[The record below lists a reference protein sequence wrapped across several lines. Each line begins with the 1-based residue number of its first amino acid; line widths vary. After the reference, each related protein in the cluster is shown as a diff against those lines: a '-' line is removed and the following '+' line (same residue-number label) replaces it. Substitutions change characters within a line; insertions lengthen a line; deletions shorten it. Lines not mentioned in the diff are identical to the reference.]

1 MFILFSLLFVLLVP
15 NVVNA
20 VVVSSPITTDTTW
33 SPSGNPYII
42 NNTFS
47 VSENTT
53 LTIEAGTIIKASAE
67 MVGVPSIFGRMVVN
81 GTLESP
87 VYFTSIQDD
96 SVGGDSG
103 LDGETTGAPG
113 QWRGLFFK
121 PGSVGEL
128 NNVVIHN
135 AGAGLFLAENVGI
148 NNDRGFLN
156 IRNSK
161 IYDNFATLFDISR
174 GFYKS
179 GAGIYN
185 KGELTI
191 DNSIVDNHTYGIFGE
206 IGTTTIT
213 NTEIKNSTS
222 QGIVAYG
229 FDPITLLNNNFINN
243 KKLGE
248 IEISRP
254 FIHENNTSL
263 DQTERGFEIGGYV
276 SKDTTLH
283 SRDLPIIATRILV
296 EPNATL
302 TIQEGSVIKM
312 RTAPGYGNIE
322 VQGRIEALGTK
333 DKRITITSLRDDS
346 LMGDTNGDGAS
357 SPSPRDWD
365 TIYLYNGSEA
375 VFDFTDIKYGGSD
388 LSSSRARGVISSM
401 YDRGAN
407 LQISNSS
414 FTHAYGSSLFK
425 DAGIAN
431 ITKSEI
437 YNNLNYGIQFRGGSM
452 VIASSSIFANGTAVY
467 NEGTTTI
474 DARHNWWGD
483 ASGPHDNS
491 TSTPSGV
498 GDEIE
503 GLILYQP
510 FLTSSPTTTPTINP
524 VIIIPGIMGSA
535 YKNNELVI
543 DPILHTYDD
552 LIATLD
558 QNGYTL
564 DVDLFTFP
572 YEWRDS
578 NVFSANLL
586 DEKISEVRN
595 TCLSQNPQDIDC
607 SKVDLVAH
615 SMGGLVARAYI
626 QSSDYDQDVD
636 QVIFLGTPH
645 KGAPKAYLQWEGGEF
660 PPGTSDKIVQLIFTI
675 EAFKNGHTNLFNYI
689 RNRPILSVKEL
700 LPIFDY
706 LKDKDAGIVRLYPT
720 NYPTNFFLESLNN
733 NISKLLN
740 SGVEITNIVGNTG
753 SDTIDKI
760 RVVPSTHTGLWE
772 HGEPDGF
779 YVDNTDQGLEKD
791 KGDSTVTDFGSTINN
806 QIQNEVWNN
815 ISHINLPKETSAR
828 IFNILTGK
836 IASSVIFLSPVEK
849 LFMIQLQSPIDFVI
863 TAPDGKKIGK
873 NFATGGEYNEIPGAF
888 YSGFNTEDEYIT
900 IPNPLDGEYKVELQ
914 GTENGGEYGVLA
926 SYITDNFAT
935 TTKESGIT
943 LPNQITNM
951 EVNVDNTNPD
961 SLDTERQITLDTII
975 NDIKGAYNLGW
986 IKDIKT
992 RDFLIK
998 QAKFIL
1004 KLQLINGKYGYKVDK
1019 ILLAFLKVE
1028 LNILQKKGK
1037 ITKEAFDLLNEDL
1050 KFIINNY

>member
-33 SPSGNPYII
+33 SPSDNPYII

-47 VSENTT
+47 VSENAT

-67 MVGVPSIFGRMVVN
+67 MAGVPSIFGRMVVN

-103 LDGETTGAPG
+103 LDGATMGAPG

-121 PGSVGEL
+121 PSSVGEL
-128 NNVVIHN
+128 NNVVIRN
-135 AGAGLFLAENVGI
+135 AGAGFFLAENVGI
-148 NNDRGFLN
+148 NNDRGVLN

-161 IYDNFATLFDISR
+161 IYDNFATLFDVSR

-179 GAGIYN
+179 GVGIYN
-185 KGELTI
+185 KGEINI
-191 DNSIVDNHTYGIFGE
+191 DNSLIDNHSYGIFGE

-263 DQTERGFEIGGYV
+263 DQTEKGFEMGGYV
-276 SKDTTLH
+276 SNNTTLH
-283 SRDLPIIATRILV
+283 SRDLPLIISRVLI

-302 TIQEGSVIKM
+302 TIEEGSVLKM
-312 RTAPGYGNIE
+312 KTAPSGNIE

-452 VIASSSIFANGTAVY
+452 TISSSSIFANGTAIY

-483 ASGPHDNS
+483 PSGPHDNS

-498 GDEIE
+498 GDEID

-510 FLTSSPTTTPTINP
+510 FLTSAPTTTPTINP

-558 QNGYTL
+558 QNGYTP

-578 NVFSANLL
+578 NVLNASFLRN
-586 DEKISEVRN
+586 KINQIQEI
-595 TCLSQNPQDIDC
+595 CGC
-607 SKVDLVAH
+607 EKVDVIAH
-615 SMGGLVARAYI
+615 SMGGLVARQYI
-626 QSSDYDQDVD
+626 QSIDYGNDVD
-636 QVIFLGTPH
+636 QIIFLGTPH
-645 KGAPKAYLQWEGGEF
+645 KGSQQSYLRWEAGEF
-660 PPGTSDKIVQLIFTI
+660 ESGTLNLLTKYFFAE
-675 EAFKNGHTNLFNYI
+675 EAKVRGYNSLYDYI
-689 RNRPILSVKEL
+689 RNRPIISVKEL

-706 LKDKDAGIVRLYPT
+706 LKDKDTGIVRSYPT

-733 NISKLLN
+733 NVSRLLN

-760 RVVPSTHTGLWE
+760 RVVPTTHNGLWE

-779 YVDNTDQGLEKD
+779 YNNNSDQGLEIGE
-791 KGDSTVTDFGSTINN
+791 GDNTVTIFGATINTS
-806 QIQNEVWNN
+806 IDN
-815 ISHINLPKETSAR
+815 IFSTNAHGRLPTTEANK
-828 IFNILTGK
+828 IVKILTGK
-836 IASSVIFLSPVEK
+836 DSTTTIDSGFNISPIVM
-849 LFMIQLQSPIDFVI
+849 LLQLQSPIDFVL
-863 TAPDGKKIGK
+863 TAPDGKKMGK

-900 IPNPLDGEYKVELQ
+900 IPNPLDGEYKIQLQ
-914 GTENGGEYGVLA
+914 GTGSGGEYGVLT
-926 SYITDNFAT
+926 SYITDSFST
-935 TTKESGIT
+935 TTKESGLT

-951 EVNVDNTNPD
+951 EVSVDNTNPGN
-961 SLDTERQITLDTII
+961 LNAEREITLDTLI

-986 IKDIKT
+986 IKDVRT

-998 QAKFIL
+998 QAKLII
-1004 KLQLINGKYGYKVDK
+1004 KLQKINGVYEYKVDK
-1019 ILLAFLKVE
+1019 VLLTLLKIE
-1028 LNILQKKGK
+1028 LNALLKKGK